1 MDSRLFWEVRDDG
14 IYVWREGDTTEYVG
28 KIIRPDWKSLIR
40 QVFAKVW

>member
-1 MDSRLFWEVRDDG
+1 MDDRLFWEVRDDG
-14 IYVWREGDTTEYVG
+14 LYVWKDGQYVG